1 MPGGARSGSC
11 AWLRRRYPERP
22 TWHLAR
28 QAISQA
34 LYDPSVPLQR
44 TAGQCLRT
52 PRPPSPAATQSARQ
66 DRPPC
71 PDAPAAGPAGRR
83 RGSQRGRALGGR
95 LDHRNREPVRDRHAG
110 GADEPLRTA
119 GPPPGPTHGPGH
131 VQRRGGRAEPTAGRA
146 PQVVDMGPGHR
157 DGRPRVDHRADRT
170 CPSSSATLRSP
181 WQRPTNENSNGLLR
195 DYFPK
200 GTDLARHS
208 PADLQAVQDQLN
220 NRPRK
225 CLQWRTP
232 TEVFAELQ
240 SAPQ

>member
-1 MPGGARSGSC
+1 
-11 AWLRRRYPERP
+11 
-22 TWHLAR
+22 
-28 QAISQA
+28 
-34 LYDPSVPLQR
+34 
-44 TAGQCLRT
+44 
-52 PRPPSPAATQSARQ
+52 
-66 DRPPC
+66 
-71 PDAPAAGPAGRR
+71 
-83 RGSQRGRALGGR
+83 
-95 LDHRNREPVRDRHAG
+95 
-110 GADEPLRTA
+110 
-119 GPPPGPTHGPGH
+119 
-131 VQRRGGRAEPTAGRA
+131 
-146 PQVVDMGPGHR
+146 MGPGHR